1 MIYNG
6 FDQVEFIMI
15 QMFSEYKFD
24 KEILNE
30 YLHIYN
36 DEDKKKVLKKLY
48 EEKKNI
54 CNQYNIEYNIN
65 EEKEILTSRC
75 NDDEIPKSTDS
86 CILF

>member
-1 MIYNG
+1 
-6 FDQVEFIMI
+6 
-15 QMFSEYKFD
+15 MFSEYKFD

-36 DEDKKKVLKKLY
+36 DEDKIKVLKKLY

-54 CNQYNIEYNIN
+54 CNQYNIEYDIN
-65 EEKEILTSRC
+65 EEKEILTPRKK
-75 NDDEIPKSTDS
+75 DEIQQSNDS